1 MRRKKEQNVYLDRPA
16 EFGAAFQV
24 VFTYCLLYVTAP
36 VFLAFM
42 MYLIF
47 GADSLDGVLP
57 LGIWM
62 ACAAAV
68 TFYCVRNGVYISMLM
83 TMRTIVDEHGV
94 TRKTKGVFVRSEPWD
109 RIVQCGVVTIKWK
122 ASNVYYAFFS
132 PYRLTDDLLRHAKSP
147 ADFVHCGV
155 AIAAIDLDRDMELL
169 HEICEKHGKTL
180 ENYGKKRWEN

>member
-1 MRRKKEQNVYLDRPA
+1 MYLDRPA
-16 EFGAAFQV
+16 EFGATFQL
-24 VFTYCLLYVTAP
+24 VFTYCLLFVVAP
-36 VFLAFM
+36 VFLAFV

-62 ACAAAV
+62 ACAAV
-68 TFYCVRNGVYISMLM
+68 GTFFLVRNGMYISVLM
-83 TMRTIVDEHGV
+83 TMRTIVDEYGV
-94 TRKTKGVFVRSEPWD
+94 TRKTKGVFVRFEPWD